1 MKATII
7 AVGLA
12 VAIVGA
18 CSAAAAPPTQQ
29 PSTAGPVTPSDDDA
43 PWPSVAPGPPLT
55 LLPDGVYV
63 HTASR
68 EGLIAAGATGTDV
81 ENAGR
86 WTLTV
91 TGSNGMLVL
100 RHDDS
105 NPDET
110 WPVHFIL
117 MGDRVRFQL
126 EVEFFDMRWRLN
138 GASLDLKIVASD
150 SRVADHSNDAVAYRI
165 LSAILAGEWTKA
177 E

>member
-1 MKATII
+1 MKSTFI

-12 VAIVGA
+12 AAVVSA
-18 CSAAAAPPTQQ
+18 CSAAPAKSTPQ
-29 PSTAGPVTPSDDDA
+29 PSTAAPATQSADDA

-68 EGLIAAGATGTDV
+68 DGLVAAGATGTDV
-81 ENAGR
+81 NNAGK

-91 TGSNGMLVL
+91 TGADGKLVL
-100 RHDDS
+100 RHDRDY
-105 NPDET
+105 PDET
-110 WPVHFIL
+110 WPVHFTE

-126 EVEFFDMRWRLN
+126 AVEYFDMRWRLA
-138 GASLDLKIVASD
+138 GPTLDLTIVASD

-165 LSAILAGEWTKA
+165 LSAILGGEWTKA
-177 E
+177 D